1 MAINGIYGAS
11 GLYTDVTKLTNQ
23 RKDSKNV
30 SNKPKT
36 EAAQNPEQTA
46 KSTQAYL
53 NDLRRKY
60 SDINITVVDFK
71 NERQERSYML
81 GCSGGNNVAI
91 SSSIIE
97 QMAQNPEIA
106 AKYEK
111 IIEDVPKVFDELKE
125 RIESDPGSKLIAS
138 GVMIDKSGKV
148 TYWSVSSK
156 TSEAPSGNEKMKK
169 ILEEKRL
176 ERKKQ
181 EKFEKER
188 KEKLLE
194 EENLEKIR
202 KEKELKEMIIAKG
215 DSVSKIMTDI
225 GVSNNMSKLGQIN
238 ISGFGGRFDITV

>member
-1 MAINGIYGAS
+1 MAINGIYGSS
-11 GLYTDVTKLTNQ
+11 GLYSDITKLTNQ
-23 RKDSKNV
+23 RTDSKIVKNQTKV
-30 SNKPKT
+30 ESIQT
-36 EAAQNPEQTA
+36 PEQTA

-71 NERQERSYML
+71 NERQERNYML

-91 SSSIIE
+91 SSSVIE

-111 IIEDVPKVFDELKE
+111 IIEGVPKVFDELKE
-125 RIESDPGSKLIAS
+125 KVESDPGSKLIAS
-138 GVMIDKSGKV
+138 GMMIDKTGKV

-176 ERKKQ
+176 ERKKK
-181 EKFEKER
+181 EKLEEER
-188 KEKLLE
+188 REKLLE

-202 KEKELKEMIIAKG
+202 KEKELKEMIIAKV

-225 GVSNNMSKLGQIN
+225 GVNDNMSKLRQIN
-238 ISGFGGRFDITV
+238 IPGFGGQFDITV